1 MDTASAQRQPD
12 TTRGLMSKVVS
23 LLDSR
28 DAYRVLSTH
37 HISTMLLAC
46 SDLHLTQE
54 SSSRPPVARMLTTLK
69 ERIGEADFGAGE
81 VDLAAQAL
89 SATYVGIENLLQKLK
104 SETTDVSEGGV
115 GSEGGEGERAQL
127 SELASEV
134 RAVTGSLLAFSLE
147 KLPLLG
153 LDSCAALM
161 QAIVASCLTIASS
174 VRAYGR

>member
-1 MDTASAQRQPD
+1 
-12 TTRGLMSKVVS
+12 
-23 LLDSR
+23 
-28 DAYRVLSTH
+28 
-37 HISTMLLAC
+37 
-46 SDLHLTQE
+46 
-54 SSSRPPVARMLTTLK
+54 MLTTLK

-115 GSEGGEGERAQL
+115 GSEEGEGEIGQL

-161 QAIVASCLTIASS
+161 QAIVAVLPNNSELSKGFTD
-174 VRAYGR
+174 